1 MSRGK
6 AAKGGGILAVILCIP
21 LAFIVYFWISYSS
34 QSISLSSVRGVT
46 LVTPSGESVL
56 ESRSDVDFFVSLSL
70 DAQSIS
76 TAMRDVSGEQ
86 AVEIIYDRGDKPIT
100 YRLYPSL
107 NLSGCLLVG
116 PETDGKSKLYVLDTD
131 QAKQLL
137 LRSEFEYLY
146 SSQFLPVLTVS
157 TGNERTEVAPVECDW
172 KYIKPDG
179 NVYSYTPASLAAGD
193 EVYTVYKGLENH
205 LSFSPDN
212 ETKPYTLSD
221 VMFVSESGV
230 QYRIDDISELDLSV
244 DTLVNVSF
252 TAKWSNLNG
261 AQSYGEASYKFRI
274 LYDIP
279 AVLSASAETLRIG
292 DILRI
297 DAKHLNADE
306 SVKLNTALDTIPL
319 RFFVTSEDN
328 GFALLP
334 IGINSPLGA
343 TTLGLTTNGGTS
355 TYPLTLESL
364 SGSGAWDPI
373 SITEEQFQSSM
384 SKTHLE
390 AYLAAVEA
398 VVSEQ
403 PDENYF
409 TYGSDKFA
417 YPTGSKNAKYGFG
430 RRVNLSSPNIL
441 NDTGERT
448 IEAEVYELAEGAEV
462 RASQKGKVVFAD
474 TLAATGNTVIIYHGY
489 GIYSHYYNLDTVGV
503 SVGDVVESAKP
514 IGTAGK
520 TGFTADKT
528 VLTFAVSV
536 GDVFVNP
543 AALR

>member
-1 MSRGK
+1 
-6 AAKGGGILAVILCIP
+6 
-21 LAFIVYFWISYSS
+21 
-34 QSISLSSVRGVT
+34 
-46 LVTPSGESVL
+46 
-56 ESRSDVDFFVSLSL
+56 
-70 DAQSIS
+70 
-76 TAMRDVSGEQ
+76 
-86 AVEIIYDRGDKPIT
+86 
-100 YRLYPSL
+100 
-107 NLSGCLLVG
+107 
-116 PETDGKSKLYVLDTD
+116 
-131 QAKQLL
+131 
-137 LRSEFEYLY
+137 
-146 SSQFLPVLTVS
+146 
-157 TGNERTEVAPVECDW
+157 
-172 KYIKPDG
+172 
-179 NVYSYTPASLAAGD
+179 
-193 EVYTVYKGLENH
+193 
-205 LSFSPDN
+205 
-212 ETKPYTLSD
+212 
-221 VMFVSESGV
+221 MFVSESGV

-355 TYPLTLESL
+355 TFPLTLEAL

-373 SITEEQFQSSM
+373 SITEEQFESAM

-448 IEAEVYELAEGAEV
+448 IEAEVYELAEGTEV
-462 RASQKGKVVFAD
+462 RAAQKGKVVFAD

>member
-34 QSISLSSVRGVT
+34 QSISASSVKRVT
-46 LVTPSGESVL
+46 VVTPDGESVL

-137 LRSEFEYLY
+137 LRNEFEYLY
-146 SSQFLPVLTVS
+146 SSQFLPELTVS
-157 TGNERTEVAPVECDW
+157 TGNESTTVLPIECDW
-172 KYIKPDG
+172 KYTKPDG
-179 NVYSYTPASLAAGD
+179 NTYTYTPSALADGD
-193 EVYTVYKGLENH
+193 EVYTIYKGLENH
-205 LSFSPDN
+205 LSFTPGN
-212 ETKPYTLSD
+212 ESKPYTMSD
-221 VMFVSESGV
+221 VTFVSESGI

-252 TAKWSNLNG
+252 TVKWSNLNG
-261 AQSYGEASYKFRI
+261 AQSYGEAKYKFSI

-279 AVLSASAETLRIG
+279 AVLSISAETLRIG

-297 DAKHLNADE
+297 DAKHLNPDE
-306 SVKLNTALDTIPL
+306 LVKLNTALDTIPL

-355 TYPLTLESL
+355 TFPLTIEAL
-364 SGSGAWDPI
+364 SGAGSWDPI
-373 SITEEQFQSSM
+373 AITEEQFEAAM
-384 SKTHLE
+384 SKAHLE

-398 VVSEQ
+398 VVSEL

-409 TYGSDKFA
+409 TYGTDKFA
-417 YPTGSKNAKYGFG
+417 YPTGSRNAKYSFG
-430 RRVNLSSPNIL
+430 KRVNLSSPNIL

-448 IEAEVYELAEGAEV
+448 IEAEVYELADGAEV
-462 RASQKGKVVFAD
+462 RAAQKGKVVFAD

-489 GIYSHYYNLDTVGV
+489 GIYSHYYNLDTVAV
-503 SVGDVVESAKP
+503 SVGDVIEASKP

-536 GDVFVNP
+536 GNVFVNP
-543 AALR
+543 AILR